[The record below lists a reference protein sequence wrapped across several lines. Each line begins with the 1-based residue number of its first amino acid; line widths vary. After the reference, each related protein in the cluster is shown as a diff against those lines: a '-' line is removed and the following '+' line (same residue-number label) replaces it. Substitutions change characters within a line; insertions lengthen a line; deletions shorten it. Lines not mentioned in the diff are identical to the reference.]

1 MRRSCTST
9 LALLSGLLTLV
20 APAHAQLFSTTWA
33 TDSTV
38 DGTGTGTLG
47 ALTLTYTTLTGGTA
61 GTSQSANW
69 NILKATDGVG
79 ATVSSAGILATTNAG
94 AVTQTISF
102 SNTILNPVLMI
113 SGADSTSTMDFS
125 AMGSSGV
132 TFTLLDSQHAS
143 FNSGT
148 KIMTF
153 PAAINS
159 THDGFAL
166 KLNGTFG
173 PSNPIQ
179 FAYST
184 TAALDSTA
192 FTIAAIPEP
201 SSLALLAL
209 GGLALRQRRKRKG

>member
-9 LALLSGLLTLV
+9 LALLGGLLALG
-20 APAHAQLFSTTWA
+20 APANAQLSSTSWA
-33 TDSTV
+33 TDTTV

-47 ALTLTYTTLTGGTA
+47 PFTLTYTTLTGGSA
-61 GTSQSANW
+61 GTSQSVNW
-69 NILKATDGVG
+69 NSLKATDAVG
-79 ATVSSAGILATTNAG
+79 ATISSAGVLATTNAG

-102 SNTILNPVLMI
+102 SSTIINPVLLI
-113 SGADSTSTMDFS
+113 SGGDSTSTMDFS

-132 TFTLLDSQHAS
+132 TFTLLDSQNAS
-143 FNSGT
+143 FNNST
-148 KIMTF
+148 KIMSF
-153 PAAINS
+153 PLASNNA
-159 THDGFAL
+159 HDGFAL

-192 FTIAAIPEP
+192 FTIATIPEP
-201 SSLALLAL
+201 STLALLAL
-209 GGLALRQRRKRKG
+209 GGLALRRRQKRRR